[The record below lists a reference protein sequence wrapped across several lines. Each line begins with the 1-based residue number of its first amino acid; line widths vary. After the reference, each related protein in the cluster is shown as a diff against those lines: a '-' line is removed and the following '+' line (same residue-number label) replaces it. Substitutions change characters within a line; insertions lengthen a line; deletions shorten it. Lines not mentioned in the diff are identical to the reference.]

1 LFLNELILSGVERI
15 GSKSAQKLVEN
26 IKKAA
31 FKPLFRVISALGIPN
46 VGIVISES
54 IAKAFNQSFDSF
66 LNSDEES
73 LIKIEG
79 IQKTVAGSILS
90 YLKDEENITF
100 LNALKD
106 WWKGPSETIGTIT
119 VNNDFFIEEI
129 IKKNGGSVK
138 SSVTAKTDYLVIGSN
153 EPETY
158 NSSKKT
164 KALEHKVDIIDEHK
178 ILLMSEQ

>member
-1 LFLNELILSGVERI
+1 MDLMESVKKMSFEDLENIDGIGEKAAAYIIEYFNDEEKISEMESLYRAGVNLKMDNITDNGKLSG
-15 GSKSAQKLVEN
+15 K
-26 IKKAA
+26 
-31 FKPLFRVISALGIPN
+31 
-46 VGIVISES
+46 
-54 IAKAFNQSFDSF
+54 SF
-66 LNSDEES
+66 LITGS
-73 LIKIEG
+73 L
-79 IQKTVAGSILS
+79 LS
-90 YLKDEENITF
+90 MTRNQAK
-100 LNALKD
+100 
-106 WWKGPSETIGTIT
+106 
-119 VNNDFFIEEI
+119 EI